1 MRREG
6 TERQRKTG
14 RTQGSDRVIR
24 AEEGA
29 REKAPEGTWAEARG
43 VGQGCPFSWTRE
55 KEPHRADPC
64 TLPRSGILAFRGPTR
79 ASSSKGVSESC
90 GT

>member
-14 RTQGSDRVIR
+14 RTQGSSKVIR

-29 REKAPEGTWAEARG
+29 REKAPKDTWAEARG
-43 VGQGCPFSWTRE
+43 AGQGCPFSWTE
-55 KEPHRADPC
+55 GGSH
-64 TLPRSGILAFRGPTR
+64 TGLAPVRHPEA
-79 ASSSKGVSESC
+79 AS
-90 GT
+90 

>member
-6 TERQRKTG
+6 TERQRKTE
-14 RTQGSDRVIR
+14 RTQGSSRVIR

-29 REKAPEGTWAEARG
+29 REKAPEDTWAEARG
-43 VGQGCPFSWTRE
+43 VGQGCPFFWTRGR
-55 KEPHRADPC
+55 EPHRAGPC
-64 TLPRSGILAFRGPTR
+64 TPPRSGILAFWGPTR
-79 ASSSKGVSESC
+79 ASSSKGVSKGC